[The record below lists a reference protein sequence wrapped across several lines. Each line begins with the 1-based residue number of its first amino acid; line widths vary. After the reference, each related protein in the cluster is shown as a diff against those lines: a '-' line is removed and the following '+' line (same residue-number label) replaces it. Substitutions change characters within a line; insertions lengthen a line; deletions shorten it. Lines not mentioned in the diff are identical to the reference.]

1 MLALAHSQHA
11 GSLVR
16 IGREALGWR
25 QADLGK
31 RLLCSQS
38 AVSRLEQG
46 RTRIFACCAGR
57 QPK

>member
-1 MLALAHSQHA
+1 MRTEPQLWTTRHVLALAHSQNA
-11 GSLVR
+11 GSLFR

-46 RTRIFACCAGR
+46 
-57 QPK
+57 